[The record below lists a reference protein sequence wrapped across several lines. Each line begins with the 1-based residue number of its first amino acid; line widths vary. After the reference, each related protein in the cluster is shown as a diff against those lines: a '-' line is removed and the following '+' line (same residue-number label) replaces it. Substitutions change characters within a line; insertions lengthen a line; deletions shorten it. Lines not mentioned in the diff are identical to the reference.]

1 MEVFYRPFYNVKGFC
16 FDVAEALVRI
26 RSEDGKIVPPGDFIP
41 IAEETGQIIP
51 LGIRVFEKVC
61 EFLAKGEALEA
72 GLKQVEVNVSAAQ
85 FDFDNPARFVM
96 EMIEKYGVDPG
107 NINLEITE
115 TAAAKN
121 RDIMLKNMNRLIG
134 KGINFSLDDFG
145 TGRSNIDY
153 FLNMPVKNIKF
164 DHSFTQGF
172 FEDDKTKYVLSGMMN
187 LLHKL
192 DMNIVAEGIETEEQM
207 KIMSE
212 LGIEYIQ
219 GYYFSRPIPEAEFL
233 AFLKEKNP
241 QCQK

>member
-1 MEVFYRPFYNVKGFC
+1 
-16 FDVAEALVRI
+16 
-26 RSEDGKIVPPGDFIP
+26 
-41 IAEETGQIIP
+41 
-51 LGIRVFEKVC
+51 
-61 EFLAKGEALEA
+61 
-72 GLKQVEVNVSAAQ
+72 
-85 FDFDNPARFVM
+85 
-96 EMIEKYGVDPG
+96 
-107 NINLEITE
+107 
-115 TAAAKN
+115 
-121 RDIMLKNMNRLIG
+121 MLKNMNRLIG